1 MHSLWSPFLKKLKG
15 REKIFKYG
23 ALNIKKGD
31 IFCGYCR
38 YTFDIWYLFDI
49 SHCRLTWRSRKQ
61 PPNKTESI
69 KWFTTEPPH
78 YMSYHI
84 YKLSQ
89 FTETPTKQTMI
100 AAEEAVLTQTL
111 ALLPPL
117 LIFGRTPKCFDTAV
131 WFFLVLALNRRSHIH
146 ADLFNSSF
154 LSAIWLSQ
162 DQFWVIIKRIA
173 SITQSLHFYHFLTQR
188 SLGTS

>member
-1 MHSLWSPFLKKLKG
+1 MQQKKRDKYLLWLLSWG
-15 REKIFKYG
+15 SE
-23 ALNIKKGD
+23 
-31 IFCGYCR
+31 
-38 YTFDIWYLFDI
+38 
-49 SHCRLTWRSRKQ
+49 KQ
-61 PPNKTESI
+61 PLEKTNSI
-69 KWFTTEPPH
+69 KLSTTEPPH
-78 YMSYHI
+78 YMSYHT

-111 ALLPPL
+111 ALLPTL

-146 ADLFNSSF
+146 ADLFNSYF

-162 DQFWVIIKRIA
+162 DQFWVIVKRTT
-173 SITQSLHFYHFLTQR
+173 SINWCSSLHLHHFLTQR